1 MRTQA
6 RIDMSQIEEVE
17 IGIEHAREIVAKAT
31 ALTNLVNNK
40 DFKIVVRDGYL
51 KDEAVRLVLLKA
63 DPSAS
68 SEEMQDS
75 IADGITAIGHFN
87 QYLRTIQAL
96 GSMAA
101 KSLGEYE
108 DLRTELLAEGE

>member
-1 MRTQA
+1 
-6 RIDMSQIEEVE
+6 MSQIEEVE
-17 IGIEHAREIVAKAT
+17 IGIEQARAIVAKAA
-31 ALTNLVNNK
+31 ALANLFSNK
-40 DFKIVVRDGYL
+40 DFKLAITEGYL
-51 KDEAVRLVLLKA
+51 KEEAVRLVLLKA

-68 SEEMQDS
+68 SKEMQDS

-96 GSMAA
+96 GSMAV

-108 DLRTELLAEGE
+108 DLRTELLDEGE